1 LNSLATTVYFMVR
14 LTGCVS
20 GRNRTRNIEK
30 QSRNVVVAASGS
42 DTSHSQVIDI
52 VMRTFHNH
60 PLETSTRRGFT
71 MERTHDVRTDDR
83 SLIELESWIEAAR
96 QGDREALGQALS
108 AVRDYLL
115 LVANKELDPSLRCKG
130 NASDL
135 VQETFLR
142 AQRGMQAFRGR
153 TPSEWRHW
161 LRSILVRNLAQERRR
176 FCSTA
181 KRQIRLEVN
190 IADERRFEGSRDNE
204 TPSRNLALREL
215 EQALIEGLSR
225 LPVHYREVVI
235 WHQREQLSFEEIGR
249 RRQISAEAARKL
261 WTRALGRLRKELGPA
276 HEAR

>member
-1 LNSLATTVYFMVR
+1 
-14 LTGCVS
+14 
-20 GRNRTRNIEK
+20 
-30 QSRNVVVAASGS
+30 
-42 DTSHSQVIDI
+42 
-52 VMRTFHNH
+52 
-60 PLETSTRRGFT
+60 
-71 MERTHDVRTDDR
+71 MERTHDVRTHDR

-108 AVRDYLL
+108 SVRDYLL
-115 LVANKELDPSLRCKG
+115 LVANKELDPGLQCKG

-181 KRQIRLEVN
+181 KRQVQLEVN

-204 TPSRNLALREL
+204 TPSRNLAQRER
-215 EQALIEGLSR
+215 ETALYEGLQR
-225 LPVHYREVVI
+225 LPDHYRQVVV
-235 WHQREQLSFEEIGR
+235 WRYREQLTFEEIGR
-249 RRQISAEAARKL
+249 RCRISTEAARKL
-261 WTRALGRLRKELGPA
+261 WTRALGRLRKEVGPA
-276 HEAR
+276 HDSR

>member
-1 LNSLATTVYFMVR
+1 
-14 LTGCVS
+14 
-20 GRNRTRNIEK
+20 
-30 QSRNVVVAASGS
+30 
-42 DTSHSQVIDI
+42 
-52 VMRTFHNH
+52 
-60 PLETSTRRGFT
+60 
-71 MERTHDVRTDDR
+71 MERTHDVRTHDR

-181 KRQIRLEVN
+181 KRQVQLEVN

-204 TPSRNLALREL
+204 TPSRDLAQRER
-215 EQALIEGLSR
+215 ETALYEGLQR
-225 LPVHYREVVI
+225 LPDHYRQVVV
-235 WHQREQLSFEEIGR
+235 WRYREQLTFEEIGR
-249 RRQISAEAARKL
+249 RCRISTEAARKL
-261 WTRALGRLRKELGPA
+261 WTRALGQLRKELGQA
-276 HEAR
+276 HDSR